1 MRYRIVSTGQEIL
14 ATADFMEAHHAGDY
28 QELAESPIVIRL
40 RNISAL
46 AFIRRFSEDEWA
58 GFDVASI
65 DDPAAGAAVRRA
77 KAKLRRFLTKL
88 LLRKLVNL
96 DDADLADDLAK
107 LVAVGLLAAN
117 RPAELLADGTEA
129 EA

>member
-1 MRYRIVSTGQEIL
+1 MAEIINQYQDGEYTVTEYASGRVERRLPSAPNIV
-14 ATADFMEAHHAGDY
+14 AA
-28 QELAESPIVIRL
+28 IRS
-40 RNISAL
+40 ISAL
-46 AFIRRFSEDEWA
+46 AFIRRFTDDEWA
-58 GFDVASI
+58 ALDVASI

-88 LLRKLVNL
+88 LLRKLVHL

-107 LVAVGLLAAN
+107 LVAANLLAAN
-117 RPAELLADGTEA
+117 RPAEILVDGTEA